1 MMNLRHLVFFKELA
15 RTQHM
20 SQAAENLGI
29 SQPSLSY
36 AIKKLEEELQVPLFE
51 PDGRNIRLT
60 NLGETYLKYV
70 TVALNNLDEGDELL
84 SQLINPNTGHINL
97 GFTYTL
103 GQRLVPELIQNFSA
117 QSQNQKITFS
127 LGQSNSQDLLDELN
141 NEKYDLVLA
150 SQVTQL
156 HDQDTE
162 RLFSFYPIVQQEIVV
177 AIPNQHPLAQKPH
190 IYLNDL
196 KDEPLIMFSQN
207 SGLRPLIDK
216 ILAQKRIRPHIKFQV
231 EEDYT
236 MVGFV
241 QRGLGVAL
249 IPNLPQ
255 LDPSAVTLRHLEDN
269 QLEHELYLISRQNNF
284 MTPSVQRFQEFVRQ
298 YCWQHFTQPQQLI

>member
-1 MMNLRHLVFFKELA
+1 MNLRHLVFFKELA

-241 QRGLGVAL
+241 QRGLGIAL

>member
-1 MMNLRHLVFFKELA
+1 MNLRHLVFFKELA

>member
-1 MMNLRHLVFFKELA
+1 MNLRHLIFFKELA

-36 AIKKLEEELQVPLFE
+36 AIKKLEEELHVPLFE

-70 TVALNNLDEGDELL
+70 TIALNSLDQGDELL
-84 SQLINPNTGHINL
+84 SQLINPKTGHINL

-103 GQRLVPELIQNFSA
+103 GQRLVPELIQTFSHQEA
-117 QSQNQKITFS
+117 NQQVSFS
-127 LGQSNSQDLLDELN
+127 LGQNNSASLLDSLN
-141 NEKYDLVLA
+141 DEKFDLVLA
-150 SQVTQL
+150 SKVEQL
-156 HDQDTE
+156 HDQDTD
-162 RLFSFYPIVQQEIVV
+162 RLFTFYPIVQQEIVA
-177 AIPNQHPLAQKPH
+177 AIPNNHPLAQKPH
-190 IYLNDL
+190 LYLNDL
-196 KDEPLIMFSQN
+196 KNEPLIMFSQN

-216 ILAQKRIRPHIKFQV
+216 ILAQKKIQPKTTFQV

-236 MVGFV
+236 MVAFV
-241 QRGLGVAL
+241 QRGMGIAL
-249 IPNLPQ
+249 IPHLPQ
-255 LDPSAVTLRHLEDN
+255 LDTQTVTIRHIEDN
-269 QLEHELYLISRQNNF
+269 QLEHELYLITQPNHF
-284 MTPSVQRFQEFVRQ
+284 MTPSVQRFQEFIRQ

>member
-1 MMNLRHLVFFKELA
+1 MNLRHLVFFKELA

-36 AIKKLEEELQVPLFE
+36 AIKKLEEELHVPLFE

-70 TVALNNLDEGDELL
+70 TVALNNLDAGDELL
-84 SQLINPNTGHINL
+84 SQLVNPNTGHINL

-103 GQRLVPELIQNFSA
+103 GQRLVPELIENFS
-117 QSQNQKITFS
+117 SQVHNQKITFS
-127 LGQSNSQDLLDELN
+127 LSQSNSHDLLDDLIH
-141 NEKYDLVLA
+141 EKYDLVL
-150 SQVTQL
+150 SSLVTQL
-156 HDQDTE
+156 HDQETD
-162 RLFSFYPIVQQEIVV
+162 RLLNFYPIVQQEIV
-177 AIPNQHPLAQKPH
+177 AALPNDHPLAQKPH
-190 IYLNDL
+190 LHLTDL
-196 KDEPLIMFSQN
+196 ANEPFIMYSQN

-216 ILAQKRIRPHIKFQV
+216 IFAQKQIRPHIKFQV

-249 IPNLPQ
+249 VPHLSH
-255 LDPSAVTLRHLEDN
+255 LDPDTVTIRHLEDN
-269 QLEHELYLISRQNNF
+269 QLEHELYLVTRQNKF
-284 MTPSVQRFQEFVRQ
+284 MTPSVQRFQEFTRQ

>member
-1 MMNLRHLVFFKELA
+1 MNLRHLIFFKELA

-36 AIKKLEEELQVPLFE
+36 AIKKLEDELQVPLFE

-70 TVALNNLDEGDELL
+70 TVALNSLDQGDELL
-84 SQLINPNTGHINL
+84 SQLINPKTGHINL

-103 GQRLVPELIQNFSA
+103 GQRLVPELLQNFS
-117 QSQNQKITFS
+117 QQDGNQQVTFS
-127 LGQSNSQDLLDELN
+127 LGQSNSADLLDDLN
-141 NEKYDLVLA
+141 AEKYDLVMA
-150 SQVTQL
+150 SRVDQL

-162 RLFSFYPIVQQEIVV
+162 RLFNFYPVVQQEIVA
-177 AIPNQHPLAQKPH
+177 AIPNNHPLAQKPH
-190 IYLNDL
+190 LHLQDL
-196 KDEPLIMFSQN
+196 KDQPLIMFSQN

-216 ILAQKRIRPHIKFQV
+216 ILAQKHLKPNIKFQV

-241 QRGLGVAL
+241 QQGMGIAL

-255 LDPSAVTLRHLEDN
+255 LDRQAVTIRHLEDN
-269 QLEHELYLISRQNNF
+269 QLEHDLYLITQPHRF

>member
-1 MMNLRHLVFFKELA
+1 MNLRHLIFFKELA

-36 AIKKLEEELQVPLFE
+36 AIKKLEEELHVPLFE

-70 TVALNNLDEGDELL
+70 TVALNNLEEGDELL

-103 GQRLVPELIQNFSA
+103 GQRLVPELIQAFSN
-117 QSQNQKITFS
+117 QDTNQKITFS
-127 LGQSNSQDLLDELN
+127 LGESNSQDLLSDLLDE
-141 NEKYDLVLA
+141 KFDLVM
-150 SQVTQL
+150 SSRVNQI
-156 HDQDTE
+156 HEQDTE
-162 RLFSFYPIVQQEIVV
+162 RTLTFYPIVQQEIVA
-177 AIPNQHPLAQKPH
+177 AIPNEHPLAQKKH
-190 IYLNDL
+190 LYLTDL
-196 KDEPLIMFSQN
+196 ADQPLIMFSQN
-207 SGLRPLIDK
+207 SGLRPLINQ
-216 ILAQKRIRPHIKFQV
+216 IFAQKQIHPHIRFQA

-236 MVGFV
+236 LVAFV
-241 QRGLGVAL
+241 QRGLGIAL

-255 LDPSAVTLRHLEDN
+255 LNPHAVTLRHIEDN
-269 QLEHELYLISRQNNF
+269 QLEHELYLVSRQNNF
-284 MTPSVQRFQEFVRQ
+284 MTPSVQKFQEFVRQ
-298 YCWQHFTQPQQLI
+298 YCWQHFTEQQQLI

>member
-1 MMNLRHLVFFKELA
+1 MNLRHLIFFKELA

-36 AIKKLEEELQVPLFE
+36 AIKKLEDELQVPLFE

-70 TVALNNLDEGDELL
+70 TVALNSLDQGDELL
-84 SQLINPNTGHINL
+84 SQLINPKTGHINL

-103 GQRLVPELIQNFSA
+103 GQRLVPELLQNFS
-117 QSQNQKITFS
+117 QQDGNQQVTFS
-127 LGQSNSQDLLDELN
+127 LGQSNSADLLDDLN
-141 NEKYDLVLA
+141 AEKYDLVMA
-150 SQVTQL
+150 SRVDQL

-162 RLFSFYPIVQQEIVV
+162 RLFNFYPVVQQEIVA
-177 AIPNQHPLAQKPH
+177 AIPNNHPLAQKPH
-190 IYLNDL
+190 LYLQDL

-207 SGLRPLIDK
+207 SGLRPLIEK
-216 ILAQKRIRPHIKFQV
+216 ILAQKHLKPNIKFQV

-241 QRGLGVAL
+241 QHGMGIAL

-255 LDPSAVTLRHLEDN
+255 LDPQTVTIRHLEDN
-269 QLEHELYLISRQNNF
+269 QLEHDLYLITQPNRF
-284 MTPSVQRFQEFVRQ
+284 MAPSVQRFQEFVRQ

>member
-241 QRGLGVAL
+241 QRGLGIAL

>member
-1 MMNLRHLVFFKELA
+1 MNLRHLIFFKELA

-36 AIKKLEEELQVPLFE
+36 TIKKLEDELQVPLFE

-70 TVALNNLDEGDELL
+70 TVALNSLDQGDELL
-84 SQLINPNTGHINL
+84 SQLINPKTGHINL

-103 GQRLVPELIQNFSA
+103 GQRLVPELLQNFS
-117 QSQNQKITFS
+117 QQDGNQQVTFS
-127 LGQSNSQDLLDELN
+127 LGQSNSADLLDDLN
-141 NEKYDLVLA
+141 AEKYDLVMA
-150 SQVTQL
+150 SRVDQL

-162 RLFSFYPIVQQEIVV
+162 RLFNFYPVVQQEIVA
-177 AIPNQHPLAQKPH
+177 AIPNNHPLAQKPH
-190 IYLNDL
+190 LHLQDL
-196 KDEPLIMFSQN
+196 KDQPLIMFSQN

-216 ILAQKRIRPHIKFQV
+216 ILAQKHLKPNIKFQV

-241 QRGLGVAL
+241 QQGMGIAL

-255 LDPSAVTLRHLEDN
+255 LDRQAVTIRHLEDN
-269 QLEHELYLISRQNNF
+269 QLEHDLYLITQPHRF